1 VHLELSGGGANVAS
15 HMPLPAPADYWHYAD
30 VMSSAHTV
38 IGPISGIG
46 SGVFPS
52 LIFVHGT
59 EQRTM
64 YLDHSPFTV
73 GRKMEKDLV
82 IADPRVSRDH
92 ALIISE
98 SGQFF
103 VEDQGSKHGTFVNG
117 ERVQRKALDR
127 NDRLEFGARDSI
139 YAIFHPQHVTTN
151 SARDF
156 LSQISGIQIS
166 SEVTDLEKLTIFL
179 EAARKLNTTGVL
191 DEILLTLLDVT
202 LKLTGAERGYVFLKN
217 QDGKLRLAAGRNA
230 KGDLLLD
237 DTTISHSILEDA
249 LRSNS
254 EFLLSDTSQSLDLS
268 GRQSIVAYDLRTV
281 ICIPLRKL
289 QVQTRARGTKD
300 PTGAGDAMGALYVDS
315 RFASRDISK
324 VSGDIL
330 HVVATEA
337 ASLIENA
344 RLVLAE
350 EESRR
355 YQQELAIAASIQ
367 QRLMAVTIPDV
378 PYARLIGKNL
388 SCKEIGGDFFD
399 AVNTEDGLAVVLA
412 DVAGKGV
419 SAALLASTLQG
430 MIYSQLVAHTPLTEI
445 VASANRFLTSKH
457 IGEKY
462 ATVIIARLRRDG
474 ELEYINCGHIPPLL
488 ICGDEVIRPSHGNL
502 PVGLLADAT
511 YESDRY
517 SLHPGDRL
525 VLVTDGVTEAE
536 NAEGEFFD
544 NERLETAAK
553 KGTLH
558 DIFAAVSEFCGST
571 PLSDDCT
578 VIEMVF
584 SRS

>member
-1 VHLELSGGGANVAS
+1 
-15 HMPLPAPADYWHYAD
+15 
-30 VMSSAHTV
+30 MSAQTI
-38 IGPISGIG
+38 IGPISGIS

-52 LIFVHGT
+52 LIFVQGT
-59 EQRTM
+59 EQRTL
-64 YLDHSPFTV
+64 YLDHSPFTI

-92 ALIISE
+92 ALIVSQD
-98 SGQFF
+98 GKFV

-117 ERVQRKALDR
+117 ERVDRRQLER
-127 NDRLEFGARDSI
+127 NDRLEFGARDTI
-139 YAIFHPQHVTTN
+139 YAVFHPQHVTTN
-151 SARDF
+151 TARDF

-202 LKLTGAERGYVFLKN
+202 LKLTGSERGYVFLKSPE
-217 QDGKLRLAAGRNA
+217 GKLRLAAGRNS

-254 EFLLSDTSQSLDLS
+254 EFLLTDTSQSLDLS

-281 ICIPLRKL
+281 ICIPLRKM
-289 QVQTRARGTKD
+289 QVQTRARQGSPAST
-300 PTGAGDAMGALYVDS
+300 ADAMGALYVDS

-344 RLVLAE
+344 RLVQAE

-367 QRLMAVTIPDV
+367 QRLMAVTIPEV
-378 PYARLIGKNL
+378 PFARLAARNI

-399 AVNTEDGLAVVLA
+399 AVNIDDGLAVVLA

-430 MIYSQLVAHTPLTEI
+430 MIYSQLVAGMALKEI
-445 VASANRFLTSKH
+445 VASANRFLTSKQM
-457 IGEKY
+457 GEKY
-462 ATVIIARLRRDG
+462 ATVIIACLRRDG
-474 ELEYINCGHIPPLL
+474 ELEFVNCGHVPPLL
-488 ICGDEVIRPSHGNL
+488 ICGGEVIRPSHGNL
-502 PVGLLADAT
+502 PVGLLPDAT

-517 SLHPGDRL
+517 SLHSGDRL

-536 NAEGEFFD
+536 NAQGEFFD
-544 NERLETAAK
+544 NERLEAAAQE
-553 KGTLH
+553 GSMQA
-558 DIFAAVSEFCGST
+558 IFSAVSEFRGST

-578 VIEMVF
+578 VVELVF
-584 SRS
+584 CGT

>member
-1 VHLELSGGGANVAS
+1 
-15 HMPLPAPADYWHYAD
+15 
-30 VMSSAHTV
+30 MSAQPTI
-38 IGPISGIG
+38 IGSISSLG

-52 LIFVHGT
+52 LIFVQGS
-59 EQRTM
+59 EQRTL
-64 YLDHSPFTV
+64 YLDHTPFTI
-73 GRKMEKDLV
+73 GRKMEKDLA

-98 SGQFF
+98 SGKFF

-117 ERVQRKALDR
+117 ERVQRKALER
-127 NDRLEFGARDSI
+127 NDRLEFGARDTI
-139 YAIFHPQHVTTN
+139 YAVFHPQHITTN
-151 SARDF
+151 TARDF

-166 SEVTDLEKLTIFL
+166 NEETDLAKLTIFL

-202 LKLTGAERGYVFLKN
+202 LKLTGGERGYVFLKTA
-217 QDGKLRLAAGRNA
+217 DGSLRLAAGRNN
-230 KGDLLLD
+230 KGELLLD
-237 DTTISHSILEDA
+237 EKTISHSILDDA
-249 LRSNS
+249 LRANS
-254 EFLLSDTSQSLDLS
+254 EFLLTDTSQSLDLS

-281 ICIPLRKL
+281 ICIPLRKM
-289 QVQTRARGTKD
+289 QVQTRGRAVGEAAT
-300 PTGAGDAMGALYVDS
+300 AGEAMGALYVDS

-344 RLVLAE
+344 RLVQAE
-350 EESRR
+350 DEARR
-355 YQQELAIAASIQ
+355 YQQELSIAASIQ
-367 QRLMAVTIPDV
+367 QRLMAVTIPEV
-378 PYARLIGKNL
+378 PFAKIVGKNL

-399 AVNTEDGLAVVLA
+399 AVNTEDGLSVVLA

-419 SAALLASTLQG
+419 SAAILASTLQG
-430 MIYSQLVAHTPLTEI
+430 MMYSQLFAGTPLTEI
-445 VASANRFLTSKH
+445 MASANRYLTSKH

-474 ELEYINCGHIPPLL
+474 ELEYVNCGHVPPLL
-488 ICGDEVIRPSHGNL
+488 ICGGEVIRPSHGNL
-502 PVGLLADAT
+502 PVGLLPDAT

-517 SLHPGDRL
+517 SLHAGDRL

-536 NAEGEFFD
+536 NASGEFFD
-544 NERLETAAK
+544 NERLEIAAQ
-553 KGTLH
+553 KGAMQ
-558 DIFAAVSEFCGST
+558 DIFAAVSAFCGST

-578 VIEMVF
+578 VVEMTY
-584 SRS
+584 SGS